1 MILKKDKKTSDIN
14 KSNTVIR
21 LSNVVKVGDEAG
33 FADNS
38 AFSVTLKESENKIV
52 LQCKEQEERDLWMTM
67 FEYIIAV
74 NENVRL
80 NQLKKEESNNHVRLI
95 KA

>member
-1 MILKKDKKTSDIN
+1 MFK
-14 KSNTVIR
+14 
-21 LSNVVKVGDEAG
+21 LSNVIRVDEEDPASG
-33 FADNS
+33 FTSKS
-38 AFSVTLKESENKIV
+38 AFSVTLKEPHKKIV

-67 FEYIIAV
+67 FEYIITV

-80 NQLKKEESNNHVRLI
+80 RQVKNGEENNNHVRMI